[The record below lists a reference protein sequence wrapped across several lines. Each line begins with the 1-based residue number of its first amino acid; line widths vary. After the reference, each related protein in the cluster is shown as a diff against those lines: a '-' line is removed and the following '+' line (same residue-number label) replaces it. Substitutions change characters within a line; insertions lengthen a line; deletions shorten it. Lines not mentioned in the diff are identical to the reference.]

1 MNKKQLIFGALLG
14 LPTLANA
21 DAKFTTTPLTI
32 AAGETDKEV
41 AIYLANDEDGGKSFQ
56 ITVTLPDGLYFGDS
70 DYMTIANEA
79 RLKGWTLVKSQQ
91 ADGRDDIDPITGV
104 NRTHTWMFVG
114 FKAGG
119 TMPQNVDDAAAE
131 KGTPIL
137 KFRVNAQSDFDA
149 AAAGKIELSGAKLAG
164 ITGTSYDEDTAVEG
178 VLKFD
183 PATNWINVD
192 GGAQGVE
199 TTFDLTPAHTQTI
212 SFELHNDAP
221 IRGLQGYI
229 RLPKGLSLSPVAGL
243 FGTVGNFDTTVR
255 TEGDYLTIGT
265 PIQEADGSWTIKFA
279 AATMLPQFR
288 KASEFGTP
296 LFTFDVVGNDP
307 EDATAPFDATQ
318 VEIVIDDF
326 RANAGG
332 GKSYVMDDVVKI
344 KVTNANQVAKDEE
357 DANIGQN
364 TDAADPDGSIWATY
378 NAQVEAVDATIANS
392 SDVLAQEEAARNAI
406 QALEHE
412 VYQQW
417 KAGTLQ
423 DWTDPDGLEDK
434 AKEEIAKIATVA
446 AATLT
451 KAGEYEAEAQKWIDN
466 AEELDV
472 PDFLNQYKDIT
483 PIKDER
489 DENKGTLADAKAALA
504 AALQDSKDNGLL
516 GDNKTSADESLADLE
531 QAVQDLNGELKTAI
545 EAAEAAKV
553 VEDGK
558 AQAALDAP
566 VALLEEQL
574 DDNEKAYIRQD
585 DSDGTYAAAWAIY
598 EEKIDALEA
607 AFGTNGEDGTVGAA
621 GQAADLDVYK
631 TEIEAVEAAIEG
643 VSNAVKAVKDKA
655 AANNAAAEKAKIDF
669 ALPANVDEDDTP
681 GTFATAIGILDQAV
695 ADAAEA
701 GTQAWTDIYKD
712 AIAGVKAAQEAVI
725 AKGAANKAKAD
736 EALAEYGKYDYQ
748 NDQYD
753 GVAIAELEALGIKY
767 ADIKKNA
774 EVKQAVD
781 NYEAAVLALQHQV
794 EDVEL
799 VGNEAKDNIYKDQL
813 DNFYKY
819 EQELQDKILEI
830 AEVAKQNE
838 IAAATALGTTVDKPE
853 GTGKNDAYDDIK
865 GSQDVIDAEQALT
878 DAKNALTAAIDEA
891 KDAGTLGD
899 TNPSPLDDEI
909 EAVEKAVE
917 DLAAEY
923 EKQSEQAAENYDT
936 AEAAAAAEADFSEV
950 KAENLDD
957 VNESKIVEDA
967 KAEFEAAQQA
977 VADQYQAMLDAD
989 KAGDATETETLN
1001 ELKQT
1006 LDEKLEAYNEAIE
1019 TASEAIEEINEM
1031 TADVTE
1037 LQKSLADTNSDSEL
1051 VRAKVANPAEV
1062 TQEYGKLPTTQ
1073 EQYLNLVAGLNKL
1086 ATDIQDQIDAMKAEF
1101 KAGTKTQEQVQT
1113 WMENDLPAL
1122 VQAAQKQAVEDL
1134 VAYVSTVEN
1143 GDVGGDGRWTSNDYA
1158 RLRKVILD
1166 ETYPEHAAF
1175 VMEEDEFGE
1184 EYYDGIDLEKLFDA
1198 EGKLLNTEEIYRY
1211 YRMDLNKDGY
1221 INVGDAQGALNYAFY
1236 GTILGPVAARANNGA
1251 EALTAQMNG
1260 NVIAVALQNA
1270 RQYSAFQMDVVLPEG
1285 MTIANQSLASR
1296 NEGFSIATSELAN
1309 GATRILVSATEAGK
1323 AFEGN
1328 EGDVLYIEVSGNG
1341 TVEFQN
1347 VIFADL
1353 NAGVTKFQLAAV
1365 GAETTGINGVNT
1377 QVAEGEQVYSL
1388 SGRMMNALKK
1398 GINIIRR
1405 ADGTSQKVIKK

>member
-14 LPTLANA
+14 LPTLALA

-56 ITVTLPDGLYFGDS
+56 ITVTLPDKLYFGDS

-91 ADGRDDIDPITGV
+91 TDGRDKVVDGV
-104 NRTHTWMFVG
+104 NHTHTWMFVG

-131 KGTPIL
+131 QGTPIL
-137 KFRVNAQSDFDA
+137 KFRVNAEDDFVA
-149 AAAGKIELSGAKLAG
+149 ETAGNIGLSGAKLAG
-164 ITGTSYDEDTAVEG
+164 ITGTSYDEDTAVDG

-192 GGAQGVE
+192 GGAQGDK

-229 RLPKGLSLSPVAGL
+229 RLPKGLSLSPVAGT

-265 PIQEADGSWTIKFA
+265 PIQETDGSWTIKFA

-344 KVTNANQVAKDEE
+344 TVTNANQKAKDQKDNE
-357 DANIGQN
+357 IGQN
-364 TDAADPDGSIWATY
+364 TDAADLDGSLWATY
-378 NAQVEAVDATIANS
+378 NAQVEAVDPTVENS
-392 SDVLAQEEAARNAI
+392 SAVLTQEEAARNAI
-406 QALEHE
+406 QVLEHE
-412 VYQQW
+412 VYEQW

-446 AATLT
+446 ATTLQT
-451 KAGEYEAEAQKWIDN
+451 AQTNEQNAQKWIDN
-466 AEELDV
+466 EDELDV

-483 PIKDER
+483 PIKNER
-489 DENKGTLADAKAALA
+489 DENKGSLAEAKKALE

-531 QAVQDLNGELKTAI
+531 QAVQDLNGELKDAI
-545 EAAEAAKV
+545 EAAEAAKAI
-553 VEDGK
+553 EDGK
-558 AQAALDAP
+558 AQDALDAP
-566 VALLEEQL
+566 VALLEEVL
-574 DDNEKAYIRQD
+574 DADEKAYISQD
-585 DSDGTYAAAWAIY
+585 DTDGTYAAAWAIY
-598 EEKIDALEA
+598 EEKINDLND
-607 AFGTNGEDGTVGAA
+607 AFGDNGENGTVGAA
-621 GQAADLDVYK
+621 GQAANLDVYN
-631 TEIEAVEAAIEG
+631 TEIEAVKAAIAG
-643 VSNAVKAVKDKA
+643 VAAAVEIVKGKA
-655 AANNAAAEKAKIDF
+655 AANNAAAEQVKIDF

-681 GTFATAIGILDQAV
+681 GTYADAIAALGKAV
-695 ADAAEA
+695 AEAAKA
-701 GTQAWTDIYKD
+701 GTQAKDGIYAD
-712 AIAGVKAAQEAVI
+712 AIKGVENAQKDVI
-725 AKGAANKAKAD
+725 KKGADNKALAD
-736 EALAEYGKYDYQ
+736 DAIAEYGKYDYQ

-753 GVAIAELEALGIKY
+753 GAAIAELEALGIKY
-767 ADIKKNA
+767 ADIKENTD
-774 EVKQAVD
+774 VKKAVL
-781 NYEAAVLALQHQV
+781 NYENALKALKDRVKAV
-794 EDVEL
+794 EDL
-799 VGNEAKDNIYKDQL
+799 GTEAKDDIYKQQL
-813 DNFYKY
+813 ADFYKY
-819 EQELQDKILEI
+819 EKELQAEILKI
-830 AEVAKQNE
+830 ADVAKKNE
-838 IAAATALGTTVDKPE
+838 IAATLALGTIVEQPA

-865 GSQDVIDAEQALT
+865 GSEDLIAAEQALT
-878 DAKNALTAAIDEA
+878 NAKNELTDAIADAKAE
-891 KDAGTLGD
+891 GTLGD
-899 TNPSPLDDEI
+899 TPSPLADEI
-909 EAVEKAVE
+909 EAVEKAVDE
-917 DLAAEY
+917 LAAEY
-923 EKQSEQAAENYDT
+923 DKQSKQAADNFQKNEEAK
-936 AEAAAAAEADFSEV
+936 AEAANFSEV
-950 KAENLDD
+950 KDENLDD
-957 VNESKIVEDA
+957 VNESQIVKDA
-967 KAEFEAAQQA
+967 KAEFEAAQEAATKQYEDM
-977 VADQYQAMLDAD
+977 VAAG
-989 KAGDATETETLN
+989 KAGDADETAALDAKLETL
-1001 ELKQT
+1001 E
-1006 LDEKLEAYNEAIE
+1006 DKLQAYDEAIA
-1019 TASEAIEEINEM
+1019 TASKAIEEINEM

-1037 LQKSLADTNSDSEL
+1037 LQKSLTDLNEDSEL

-1062 TQEYGKLPTTQ
+1062 TQKYGKLPTTQ
-1073 EQYLNLVAGLNKL
+1073 EQYNNLVAGLNKL
-1086 ATDIQDQIDAMKAEF
+1086 ATDIQALVDDMKAEF
-1101 KAGTKTQEQVQT
+1101 KAGKTEAQVKD
-1113 WMENDLPAL
+1113 WMDNTLPAL
-1122 VQAAQKQAVEDL
+1122 IQAAQKKAVEDL
-1134 VAYVSTVEN
+1134 IAYVSTVEN

-1175 VMEEDEFGE
+1175 VMKVDEFGE

-1198 EGKLLNTEEIYRY
+1198 EGNLLNTEEIYRL

-1221 INVGDAQGALNYAFY
+1221 VNVGDAQGALNYAFY
-1236 GTILGPVAARANNGA
+1236 GNITGSVAARANNGA

-1285 MTIANQSLASR
+1285 MTIVGQTLTSR
-1296 NEGFSIATSELAN
+1296 NEGFSIAASELAN

-1353 NAGVTKFQLAAV
+1353 NAGTAKFQLASVTGGIA
-1365 GAETTGINGVNT
+1365 TGIAAAKSENGMMETIYNM
-1377 QVAEGEQVYSL
+1377 G
-1388 SGRMMNALKK
+1388 GRLMNGLKK

-1405 ADGTSQKVIKK
+1405 ADGTTEKVIKK